1 MVRKIIFNLIDHK
14 NIYMKKILIAL
25 IVLLL
30 ACFIGY
36 KYVYQS
42 HRDIQSE
49 DAAFTM
55 EAKVFA
61 SEFSQNQE
69 EASKKYLNQTVVVT
83 GQITEVE
90 DEGITV
96 SEAIYA
102 ALNATNSNSLKTG
115 DQIKLKGRCI
125 GYDELLEVV
134 RLDQCAIIE

>member
-1 MVRKIIFNLIDHK
+1 
-14 NIYMKKILIAL
+14 MKKILIGL

-30 ACFIGY
+30 AAFIGY
-36 KYVYQS
+36 KYIYQS

-49 DAAFTM
+49 EAAFTM
-55 EAKVFA
+55 EAKAFA

-90 DEGITV
+90 DEGITLGETV
-96 SEAIYA
+96 YA
-102 ALNATNSNSLKTG
+102 VLNVTNGSSIKAG

-134 RLDQCAIIE
+134 RLDQCAVIE

>member
-1 MVRKIIFNLIDHK
+1 MSKKNIIIFFVLF
-14 NIYMKKILIAL
+14 IAFD
-25 IVLLL
+25 
-30 ACFIGY
+30 CFLVY
-36 KYVYQS
+36 KYIYKG

-49 DAAFTM
+49 EAAFTM
-55 EAKVFA
+55 EAKAFA
-61 SEFSQNQE
+61 SEFSKNQE

-90 DEGITV
+90 DEGVTLGETV
-96 SEAIYA
+96 YA
-102 ALNATNSNSLKTG
+102 ALNTTSASSLKTG